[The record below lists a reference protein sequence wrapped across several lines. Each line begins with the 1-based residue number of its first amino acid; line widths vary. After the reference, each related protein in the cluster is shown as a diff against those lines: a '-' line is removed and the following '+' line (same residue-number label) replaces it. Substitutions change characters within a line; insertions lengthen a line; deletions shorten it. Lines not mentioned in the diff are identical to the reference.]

1 MDPSVIA
8 IVASLVGAVA
18 VLCVVYLVV
27 RGQGRS
33 GARAVEDLLAATDRL
48 NEGQIALGGRLA
60 QLAETQQT
68 AQTQLQQRLQEQ
80 ERVLSTKV
88 EERLADLS
96 RRMGESLQKSS
107 QTTQTTI
114 TDLRERL
121 AKIDEAQKNITAL
134 SSQVVGLQDILSNKQ
149 ARGAF
154 GEVQLIDLVSQV
166 LPASHYEIQ
175 ATLSNGRRADCL
187 LKLPNPPGP
196 IVVDAKF
203 PLESYTAMLSAA
215 GDEARTAAA
224 KLFERDVRKHVRDI
238 AERYLIPGETAD
250 QALMFLPSEAIY
262 AELHTHFL
270 GVVEEARRAR
280 VHIVSPNT
288 FWALLTSVRAVLKD
302 VQLREQTHLLQA
314 EIVTMLGDVER
325 LDDRVGKLER
335 HFSQATED
343 IRLVR
348 ISADK
353 VTKRGA
359 RIGELDL
366 NEGAGD
372 AIEPPLP
379 TEAQLKLVDAGA
391 DRAE

>member
-1 MDPSVIA
+1 
-8 IVASLVGAVA
+8 
-18 VLCVVYLVV
+18 
-27 RGQGRS
+27 
-33 GARAVEDLLAATDRL
+33 
-48 NEGQIALGGRLA
+48 
-60 QLAETQQT
+60 
-68 AQTQLQQRLQEQ
+68 
-80 ERVLSTKV
+80 
-88 EERLADLS
+88 
-96 RRMGESLQKSS
+96 
-107 QTTQTTI
+107 
-114 TDLRERL
+114 
-121 AKIDEAQKNITAL
+121 
-134 SSQVVGLQDILSNKQ
+134 Q

-154 GEVQLIDLVSQV
+154 GEVQLVDLVSQV

-175 ATLSNGRRADCL
+175 ATLSNNRRADCL

-203 PLESYTAMLSAA
+203 PLESYNAMLSAA
-215 GDEARTAAA
+215 GDEARLAAA

-262 AELHTHFL
+262 AELHTQFL

-314 EIVTMLGDVER
+314 EIAQMLGDVER

-372 AIEPPLP
+372 AIEPALP